1 MNVALDIFL
10 DALKDSAI
18 ILPFLFLVYVLIEV
32 IEMYSVTTLKAKH
45 MLQGKFS
52 PLIASSVGLIPQCGF
67 SVVATDLFSKK
78 YISVGTLLAVF
89 IATSDEAIPIMLS
102 NLESAKMLVPMLIIK
117 FISAL
122 IIGYGVYFIQKF
134 LERKKVV
141 EIGSAKDFVKKDNQ
155 ENNKSKENKVVAEK
169 TSEIS
174 TTKTVDKHIDE
185 TSEKHCHDH
194 NDCEGVESIGCC
206 GHHLDE
212 QPSKLKK
219 FLWHPL
225 IHSLKIFLF
234 ILIVNLILGTV
245 LHFVGEEKLAVALGV
260 DTYWQPLVSA
270 LIGLIPNCAS
280 SVAITG
286 LYVAGTLSFGACVA
300 GLTANAGVAYVVLF
314 KHNKNLKQ
322 NLLIVLSMY
331 VISIVIGFITMLIF

>member
-1 MNVALDIFL
+1 MDIALDIFL
-10 DALKDSAI
+10 DALKDSAT

-141 EIGSAKDFVKKDNQ
+141 EIGSVKDFVKKDNQ

>member
-1 MNVALDIFL
+1 MDIALDIFL
-10 DALKDSAI
+10 DALKDSAT

-155 ENNKSKENKVVAEK
+155 ENNKSKESKVVAEK

-225 IHSLKIFLF
+225 IHSFKIFLF

>member
-1 MNVALDIFL
+1 MDVALDIFL
-10 DALKDSAI
+10 DALKDSAT

-155 ENNKSKENKVVAEK
+155 ENNKSKGNKVVAEK
-169 TSEIS
+169 TAEIS

>member
-1 MNVALDIFL
+1 MDIALDIFL

-52 PLIASSVGLIPQCGF
+52 PLIASSGGLIPQCGF

-174 TTKTVDKHIDE
+174 TTKTVDKHTDE

-212 QPSKLKK
+212 QPSKLKR